1 MPKSKHPKP
10 WPIQD
15 VRYVEVALSKLS
27 TRHLHIEF
35 DHGIRIVV
43 ADEKQI
49 PLAAQL
55 IEHLRRQANLTQ
67 KGGRA

>member
-1 MPKSKHPKP
+1 MPKAKHPKP
-10 WPIQD
+10 WPVKD
-15 VRYVEVALSKLS
+15 VHYVEVSLTDLT

-43 ADEKQI
+43 ANESQLT
-49 PLAAQL
+49 LATQL
-55 IEHLRRQANLTQ
+55 IAHLRREANSTG

>member
-1 MPKSKHPKP
+1 MPKLKRQKT
-10 WPIQD
+10 WPVKD
-15 VRYVEVALSKLS
+15 VCYVEVSLADLT

-43 ADEKQI
+43 PNEDQL

-55 IEHLRRQANLTQ
+55 IEQLRHQANSV
-67 KGGRA
+67 GNGVRA